1 MLGDYN
7 FCFKTRSNTNSSFF
21 SPILLMSSSVDVVS
35 SIISLAGIN
44 VGNKIIHLAFAFIF
58 LISFTSIAN
67 AGKETMIIG
76 SRLTMSPSIYG
87 DIVTWA
93 DTVGNGAAMYN
104 LTTGNITGLG
114 HVGSSPP
121 SIQGDKITWWD
132 EENVIVYNIS
142 TGKEIKIVGANTPA
156 IYGDNV
162 VYVRSKY
169 EDCQPASDQ
178 NAQYNSLYLYNLS
191 TNKEVQLTPYKHA
204 YFSSSI
210 YENKIVW
217 GQSNRVS
224 SSEWSTN
231 ISIYDIPTKR
241 VSDII
246 RSGRA
251 GGGKIYGNIVVWV
264 EHKNESRDVYM
275 RDIAKHKTR
284 QVTFNGNSTSPDVY
298 GDRIVW
304 ERIYRG
310 GDNRSSDIYMYNIS
324 TNETTRI
331 TNSIYASEPAIY
343 DDKIVYI
350 DSRSDTKHQ
359 EDRDIYL
366 YNLTA

>member
-1 MLGDYN
+1 METMIFVL
-7 FCFKTRSNTNSSFF
+7 TRSNTHSSF
-21 SPILLMSSSVDVVS
+21 SPILLMGSNVDVVS
-35 SIISLAGIN
+35 SIIFLMGIN
-44 VGNKIIHLAFAFIF
+44 AGNKVIHLALALIF

-67 AGKETMIIG
+67 AGKETMIVG
-76 SRLTMSPSIYG
+76 SRLTLNPSIYG
-87 DIVTWA
+87 NIVTWA
-93 DTVGNGAAMYN
+93 ETVGNGAVMYN

-114 HVGSSPP
+114 HVGDSP

-132 EENVIVYNIS
+132 DDRNVVVYNIS
-142 TGKEIKIVGANTPA
+142 TGKEIKICDVNTPA

-169 EDCQPASDQ
+169 GDGQPASDK

-204 YFSSSI
+204 LFGSSI
-210 YENKIVW
+210 YGNKIVW
-217 GQSNRVS
+217 VQANQVN

-241 VSDII
+241 VSDIS

-251 GGGKIYGNIVVWV
+251 QGSKIYGNIVVWV
-264 EHKNESRDVYM
+264 EDQNGSTDVYM
-275 RDIAKHKTR
+275 RDIVKHETR
-284 QVTFNGNSTSPDVY
+284 QVTFNGNSTSPDIY

-304 ERIYRG
+304 ERIYG
-310 GDNRSSDIYMYNIS
+310 VGDNRSSDIYMYNIS

-331 TNSIYASEPAIY
+331 TNSTYASEPAIY

-350 DSRSDTKHQ
+350 DSRNDTKYQ
-359 EDRDIYL
+359 EERDIYL

>member
-1 MLGDYN
+1 M
-7 FCFKTRSNTNSSFF
+7 
-21 SPILLMSSSVDVVS
+21 
-35 SIISLAGIN
+35 GIN
-44 VGNKIIHLAFAFIF
+44 VGNKIIHIGLALIF

-67 AGKETMIIG
+67 AVKETVIIH

-87 DIVTWA
+87 NIVTWA
-93 DTVGNGAAMYN
+93 ETTTNSAGMYN

-132 EENVIVYNIS
+132 DDRSVIVHNIS
-142 TGKEIKIVGANTPA
+142 TGKEIKIVDANTPA
-156 IYGDNV
+156 VYSDNV

-169 EDCQPASDQ
+169 EDGQLASNQ
-178 NAQYNSLYLYNLS
+178 NADYNSLYLYNLS
-191 TNKEVQLTPYKHA
+191 THKEVQLTPYKYAH
-204 YFSSSI
+204 FGFSI

-217 GQSNRVS
+217 TQANKVNSG
-224 SSEWSTN
+224 EWSRN
-231 ISIYDIPTKR
+231 ISIYDIPTKK
-241 VSDII
+241 VSDIS

-264 EHKNESRDVYM
+264 ENRNGSMDVYM
-275 RDIAKHKTR
+275 QDIAKHKTR
-284 QVTFNGNSTSPDVY
+284 QITFDGNSNSPNVY

-304 ERIYRG
+304 ERLYREG
-310 GDNRSSDIYMYNIS
+310 EKWSSDIYMYNTS

-331 TNSIYASEPAIY
+331 TNSTYAREPAIY
-343 DDKIVYI
+343 DDKIVYM
-350 DSRSDTKHQ
+350 DSRSDPEYQ

-366 YNLTA
+366 YNLSA